1 MGKRR
6 LHFEAPKETMLT
18 LSRREGHAIRI
29 GDNIRIVVSEIRGN
43 TVRIGIDAPRELQV
57 FREEL
62 WFKIQEE
69 NRAAAAGLDREGLDA
84 FLDTL
89 DPASG
94 LISKDGNSGT
104 DDE

>member
-1 MGKRR
+1 
-6 LHFEAPKETMLT
+6 MLT

-43 TVRIGIDAPRELQV
+43 TVRIGIEAPREMQV

-69 NRAAAAGLDREGLDA
+69 NRAAAEATDRDALDALLDA
-84 FLDTL
+84 FG
-89 DPASG
+89 PADAG
-94 LISKDGNSGT
+94 TSKHGNSGT

>member
-1 MGKRR
+1 
-6 LHFEAPKETMLT
+6 MLT

-62 WFKIQEE
+62 WLKIQEE
-69 NRAAAAGLDREGLDA
+69 NRAAAAGPDRDALDA
-84 FLDTL
+84 FLDAFGPVTG
-89 DPASG
+89 SET
-94 LISKDGNSGT
+94 KDGRSGNE
-104 DDE
+104 DE